1 MAPIRPEEWSIEQ
14 SAAVAADLDQQLLD
28 AIDRL
33 VRLSRDL
40 VAEASVA
47 EHLVGRKIRLEEGEL
62 PF

>member
-1 MAPIRPEEWSIEQ
+1 MAPISPEEWSIDQ
-14 SAAVAADLDQQLLD
+14 RAAVAADLDQQLLD
-28 AIDRL
+28 AIERL

-47 EHLVGRKIRLEEGEL
+47 EHLVSRKIRLEEGEL